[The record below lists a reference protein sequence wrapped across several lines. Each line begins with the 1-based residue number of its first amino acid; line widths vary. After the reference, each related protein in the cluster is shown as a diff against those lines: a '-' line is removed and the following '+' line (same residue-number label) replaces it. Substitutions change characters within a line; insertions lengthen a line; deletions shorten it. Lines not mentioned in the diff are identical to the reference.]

1 MIQKKDDPFFAIK
14 RIVQKEHS
22 EIDELVKKFSKL
34 DKLKQGPD
42 RYKLLKDIE
51 EHKKKIADE
60 NNKIPEIVSSLN
72 VATPLPTASKVGL
85 SEKEKTALE
94 NAKNYYEK
102 DIPLKSAGGR
112 VFTKKELYLVGLE
125 KETVRRIGEK
135 EKSDEEKKKIKKGGA
150 SNYSKVASILFSGIS
165 KMLLGKNS
173 FKDLEKDLVK
183 ANLDYSPPGYMSIVL
198 LTTLIS
204 TIIGVFIFLFFLFF
218 NIGSTMP
225 WVTRVTETIDVRF
238 LKVFWIAIVVPIVTF
253 FVMYSFPYLEKRAN
267 ESRVEEELPFA
278 TIHMSAISGSMIDPV
293 KIFDIIVLTGEYPAL
308 QKEFVKLLNEIN
320 LYGSDFVNALKNRAR
335 NTASKKLAE
344 LYNGLATTMNSG
356 GDLPTF
362 FSKRSETLLFE
373 HQIEM
378 QKSGKAAETF
388 MDVYISVVIAAPMIL
403 MILLMMMK
411 MSGMG
416 LSMSVGMITLIM
428 VLAVT
433 AINAVFLMFLHM
445 KRKK

>member
-1 MIQKKDDPFFAIK
+1 MIKKKDDPFFSIK
-14 RIVQKEHS
+14 RIVQKEHE
-22 EIDELVKKFSKL
+22 EIDELVKQYAKL
-34 DKLKQGPD
+34 DKLKQGTE
-42 RYKLLKDIE
+42 RYNLLKDIE
-51 EHKKKIADE
+51 EHKKKIAIE
-60 NNKIPEIVSSLN
+60 NNKIPEILSSVN
-72 VATPLPTASKVGL
+72 VATPLGSVNKIGL

-94 NAKNYYEK
+94 DAKNYYEK
-102 DIPLKSAGGR
+102 DAPLKSAGGR

-125 KETVRRIGEK
+125 KETIRRIGEK
-135 EKSDEEKKKIKKGGA
+135 EKSDAKKKEIKKGGA
-150 SNYSKVASILFSGIS
+150 SNYSKVASILFSGFS
-165 KMLLGKNS
+165 KVLLGKNS

-183 ANLDYSPPGYMSIVL
+183 ANLDYSPPGYMSMIL

-204 TIIGVFIFLFFLFF
+204 LIVGMFVFLFFLFF

-225 WVTRVTETIDVRF
+225 WITRATETINIRF
-238 LKVFWIAIVVPIVTF
+238 LKVFWIIIVVPILTF
-253 FVMYSFPYLEKRAN
+253 LVMYSFPYLEKRAN

-373 HQIEM
+373 HQIAM

-416 LSMSVGMITLIM
+416 LSMSVGMITLVM